1 MSDPLFSIVIVNY
14 NYGRYLD
21 AAIRSVLDQS
31 CGDKELIVVDGGSSD
46 ESVRVIE
53 RHADRIGWW
62 CSEPDNGQS
71 DAFNKGFSRARGR
84 FLTWLNADDIMFP
97 GALARARTTMAAY
110 PGCEWFTAGSFWLDP
125 LLRVIRCTRAR
136 AFSRL
141 RASRG
146 EIPVWAPSSFF
157 GRSLYERVGGL
168 DVDFHYMMDT
178 ELWLRFHRRG
188 GAEYRPVP
196 GYCWGLR
203 LHPDAK
209 MSGHNFADSEQA
221 RETHPRWAQVARER
235 QTLMSRYGTRP
246 MTPLVR
252 ALSTSPAAW
261 SASAIDTLRFRGRH
275 WNECV

>member
-97 GALARARTTMAAY
+97 GAAR
-110 PGCEWFTAGSFWLDP
+110 PGKDHHGC
-125 LLRVIRCTRAR
+125 V
-136 AFSRL
+136 SRL
-141 RASRG
+141 RM
-146 EIPVWAPSSFF
+146 VH
-157 GRSLYERVGGL
+157 GRILL
-168 DVDFHYMMDT
+168 
-178 ELWLRFHRRG
+178 
-188 GAEYRPVP
+188 A
-196 GYCWGLR
+196 
-203 LHPDAK
+203 
-209 MSGHNFADSEQA
+209 
-221 RETHPRWAQVARER
+221 
-235 QTLMSRYGTRP
+235 
-246 MTPLVR
+246 
-252 ALSTSPAAW
+252 
-261 SASAIDTLRFRGRH
+261 
-275 WNECV
+275 